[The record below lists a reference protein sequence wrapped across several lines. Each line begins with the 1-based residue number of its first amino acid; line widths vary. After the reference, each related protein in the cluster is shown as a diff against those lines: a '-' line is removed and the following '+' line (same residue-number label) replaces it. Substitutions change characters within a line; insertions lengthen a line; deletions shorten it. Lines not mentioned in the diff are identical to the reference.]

1 MKAAIYLRVS
11 SDEQALHGYSLAA
24 QRHACRERARQL
36 GAEEIQEWADE
47 GIPGT
52 VWDRPGLTQL
62 RQAVSARAI
71 DLVVIYDPDRFARSL
86 ALQLVVTE
94 EIERAGVQLEFVNFD
109 WQDTPEGKLFYAM
122 RGAFS
127 EYEREKIRLR
137 TSLGRLQK
145 ARQGHMPMAVAPY
158 GYRYDPETARLE
170 VHPEEAPIVVRMF
183 TECVQEQKSLNS
195 IARQLT
201 AERIPTRKGLGVWH
215 RQVIRQILQNPV
227 YTGTFYA
234 NRYETYGVGLNRFR
248 PAGTKLRRKVRPRSE
263 WIGIPA
269 PRLIEPAMWEA
280 AQQRMRVRTRTPGP
294 SYLLAGLVRCG
305 LCGQTLVGRR
315 DQSWGRPNRIYT
327 CRKHSAGAAHPGC
340 RPERRLDADALED
353 AIWQGMTS
361 YGSRLLQ
368 QLAEKPVGE
377 AGDRRSRLDR
387 ITRAQGHLLDALAEG
402 LGDPAVIRRRL
413 RALEEE
419 RRALDP
425 FLSPPSAPSGRVFG
439 WEEIPVYWRRE
450 ILEVLVRGIVVGDGQ
465 LTIVLKTDS
474 ENISAARMTV
484 PTRC

>member
-1 MKAAIYLRVS
+1 
-11 SDEQALHGYSLAA
+11 
-24 QRHACRERARQL
+24 
-36 GAEEIQEWADE
+36 
-47 GIPGT
+47 
-52 VWDRPGLTQL
+52 
-62 RQAVSARAI
+62 
-71 DLVVIYDPDRFARSL
+71 
-86 ALQLVVTE
+86 
-94 EIERAGVQLEFVNFD
+94 
-109 WQDTPEGKLFYAM
+109 
-122 RGAFS
+122 
-127 EYEREKIRLR
+127 
-137 TSLGRLQK
+137 
-145 ARQGHMPMAVAPY
+145 
-158 GYRYDPETARLE
+158 
-170 VHPEEAPIVVRMF
+170 
-183 TECVQEQKSLNS
+183 
-195 IARQLT
+195 
-201 AERIPTRKGLGVWH
+201 
-215 RQVIRQILQNPV
+215 
-227 YTGTFYA
+227 
-234 NRYETYGVGLNRFR
+234 
-248 PAGTKLRRKVRPRSE
+248 
-263 WIGIPA
+263 
-269 PRLIEPAMWEA
+269 
-280 AQQRMRVRTRTPGP
+280 
-294 SYLLAGLVRCG
+294 
-305 LCGQTLVGRR
+305 
-315 DQSWGRPNRIYT
+315 
-327 CRKHSAGAAHPGC
+327 
-340 RPERRLDADALED
+340 RRLDADALED